1 MDRPIKIQEKELTII
16 NQNNNVSFIFNPDY
30 YKKLLDNNCLFD
42 VESVVYN
49 IIRDE
54 LDKYG
59 KENEITHPWHSMNVT
74 DDDVLKSTIQ
84 TYNIKFKFTDAH
96 FEKFLYYV
104 RFFNEHVINY
114 YKDKLNVHNLWL
126 EDCTHSKMVDMF
138 IPEESKLTYTNP
150 FEPSKIKYLTYFNN
164 TIEYKAKFTNLY
176 NTHFKPYG
184 YEVD

>member
-1 MDRPIKIQEKELTII
+1 
-16 NQNNNVSFIFNPDY
+16 
-30 YKKLLDNNCLFD
+30 
-42 VESVVYN
+42 
-49 IIRDE
+49 
-54 LDKYG
+54 
-59 KENEITHPWHSMNVT
+59 MNVT
-74 DDDVLKSTIQ
+74 GDVVLKSPIQ